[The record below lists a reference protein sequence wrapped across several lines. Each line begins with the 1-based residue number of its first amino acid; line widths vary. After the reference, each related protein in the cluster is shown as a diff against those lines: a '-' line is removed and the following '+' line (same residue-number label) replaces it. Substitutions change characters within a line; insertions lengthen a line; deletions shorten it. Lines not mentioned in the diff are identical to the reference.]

1 MEEGKEKRWRSEE
14 RGKERGVI
22 VRRERDKGEMGKGK
36 SQRGGG

>member
-22 VRRERDKGEMGKGK
+22 VRKEGSKEG
-36 SQRGGG
+36 